1 MPEIPSINP
10 GLLIGFIIAA
20 LGLGLLFILAKSIG
34 GGRML
39 RVPDGVPPDK
49 YFRDWKAG
57 ALGKKI
63 SRGMVFVAFA
73 AVAMLLGG
81 CGAML
86 LGMAAK

>member
-1 MPEIPSINP
+1 MPQIPSVNP
-10 GLLIGFIIAA
+10 GLVIGFIIAA
-20 LGLGLLFILAKSIG
+20 IGMGLLFIIAKAMG

-49 YFRDWKAG
+49 YYRDWKAG

-63 SRGMVFVAFA
+63 SRGLVFVAFA

-81 CGAML
+81 CGAMVIGL
-86 LGMAAK
+86 AK

>member
-1 MPEIPSINP
+1 MDKFTP
-10 GLLIGFIIAA
+10 GPALIVGLIIAA
-20 LGLGLLFILAKSIG
+20 IGMGLLFIVAKALG

-49 YFRDWKAG
+49 FYRDWKAG

-63 SRGMVFVAFA
+63 SRGLVFVAFA

-81 CGAML
+81 CGAVL
-86 LGMAAK
+86 IGIAK